1 VSNSST
7 LDYLYCEC
15 DHFSV
20 FSGGIF
26 VAPVMVDP
34 TDVQLFLTFF
44 SNPVIVCAVITLW
57 IVYFILLLWARKVD
71 KREFYKGGVS
81 VLKDNTGGE
90 HYSYLIGVVTGWWRH
105 AGTTANVYMYMRGS
119 RGQSA
124 RKALKGSMTEHFQS
138 GNEDWFLMSM
148 PSSIGSLKEITIWH
162 DNNGVDP
169 AWFLKQVVVRD
180 IQTKQTW
187 NFLFNDWL
195 ALDRGRRT
203 LQAKIRYL
211 SDQDLHNKIGY
222 NFMLKSSKDIQSQ
235 HLWVSIFSCPPESTF
250 TRAQRLS
257 VALSLLLLTMLTSL
271 MFHGIPTDDP
281 EDQLKHGDISFSL
294 SDIIIGIQSGLIMF
308 PINIIIM
315 QLFTRLSPRRRS
327 RPLSTQKYEEET
339 YSHHQ
344 MIGQQEAMSSSA
356 SPASKGPF
364 RFPWWFLYIAW
375 TLLIVTSLTSSYFI
389 MLYGLQYGLAKSVDW
404 LISFFTAFFQ
414 SAMITQPLKVFIM
427 AMLITVIFKKP
438 VQFQQLQDERPPD
451 LKSDEEY
458 IDKDTLQ
465 RLGVDADEL
474 DGEEEPV
481 MVSQSLSKGVLKS
494 IRKRLK
500 LESEMAGIL
509 REIIFYFLFVFVVL
523 FMVHGHQDV
532 NTVYLT
538 NKVIE
543 DIFVHGL
550 YEGDFPLDDVDSSDA
565 LWDYLSESVGGNLFP
580 GTEAVSSGV
589 SYLLGKV
596 RLRLKRIRP
605 GGCKIA
611 SEMEHL
617 YKQTPCKEEYWEGD
631 EDERSYNKSWNLPV
645 VSNDSNTQPDH
656 WTYQSA
662 WQLKTIAY
670 MGTLATYAG
679 SGFVIELPSDRNNF
693 DQTLQDLQSYHWV
706 DRGSSAL
713 FIEFNLYNP
722 NVNLLT
728 VVMILFEF
736 SSTGSVL
743 SSYQLFTTKL
753 YMYQNGLEIFTA
765 VCESF
770 FVLFTLYFTCVEV
783 KHLRKQGRSGYF
795 SDTWS
800 YIEVSIIVL
809 SYSAIGVFAQK
820 MIAIS
825 SIMTEYRNAAR
836 SSFTNFH
843 TAVIWS
849 FTLSYI
855 LAFMV
860 LLVILKLFK
869 ILRFNPKTRMLN
881 DTLKFAGKSLF
892 STLLV
897 IFIVLL
903 AFAQFAVLLFGSK
916 MNDYKDIPSALM
928 ALFNFSLGVSDYFGL
943 EAANRVLGPFFF
955 FIFCFLIQYIL
966 LVIFVA
972 VLMLAFKKAQ
982 QKYKVAKGEKPVT
995 WYIYNYI
1002 IRLAGFKKEKN
1013 LIEL

>member
-1 VSNSST
+1 MYEFTEYNLLSTMVRVGRVGIMHGTSLWYGYWYHGTSLWIARIYAWYELMVRVLIPWYEFMVRVGNGTSLCIVRVGRIYGTSWSWYQMILVRVGSKVSNSST

-71 KREFYKGGVS
+71 KREFYRGGVS

-327 RPLSTQKYEEET
+327 RPLSTQKYEEE
-339 YSHHQ
+339 
-344 MIGQQEAMSSSA
+344 
-356 SPASKGPF
+356 
-364 RFPWWFLYIAW
+364 
-375 TLLIVTSLTSSYFI
+375 
-389 MLYGLQYGLAKSVDW
+389 
-404 LISFFTAFFQ
+404 
-414 SAMITQPLKVFIM
+414 
-427 AMLITVIFKKP
+427 
-438 VQFQQLQDERPPD
+438 
-451 LKSDEEY
+451 KSDEEY

-481 MVSQSLSKGVLKS
+481 MVSQSLSKRVLKS

-550 YEGDFPLDDVDSSDA
+550 YEGDFPLDDVDSADA

-580 GTEAVSSGV
+580 GTEAVSS
-589 SYLLGKV
+589 
-596 RLRLKRIRP
+596 

-783 KHLRKQGRSGYF
+783 KYLRKQGRSGYF

-869 ILRFNPKTRMLN
+869 LLRFNPKTRMLN
-881 DTLKFAGKSLF
+881 DTLKSAGKSLF

-982 QKYKVAKGEKPVT
+982 QKYQVAKGEKPVT